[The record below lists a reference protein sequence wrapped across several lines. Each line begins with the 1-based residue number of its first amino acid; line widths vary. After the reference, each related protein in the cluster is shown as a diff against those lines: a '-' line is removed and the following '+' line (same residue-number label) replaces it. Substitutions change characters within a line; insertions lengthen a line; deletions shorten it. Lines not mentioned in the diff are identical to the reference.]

1 MKDSKESILM
11 KLLNIDL
18 VISGMAFIILVFI
31 TFMGVIYRYALSNP
45 IIWLEEVQL
54 VCMVFIVYFGISS
67 AVRSGSH
74 VAIDMVVDRFPE
86 NTRRIIEIIIWC
98 IIMIVLGYL
107 FIQSR
112 KIVLQMFQRDRATN
126 ILKIPY
132 WLVYGSVP
140 AGCILTMIN
149 FSIEYYHRTFNRKK
163 IYMGR
168 E

>member
-18 VISGMAFIILVFI
+18 VISGMAFIILVSI
-31 TFMGVIYRYALSNP
+31 TFIGVIYRYALSNP

-54 VCMVFIVYFGISS
+54 VCMVFIVYFGISA

-74 VAIDMVVDRFPE
+74 VAIDMVVDRLSE
-86 NTRRIIEIIIWC
+86 NTRQIIEIIIWC

-132 WLVYGSVP
+132 WLVSGSVP
-140 AGCILTMIN
+140 TGCILTMIN
-149 FSIEYYHRTFNRKK
+149 FSIEYYDRTLNRKN
-163 IYMGR
+163 IDMGR

>member
-1 MKDSKESILM
+1 MSDSKESNLM

-18 VISGMAFIILVFI
+18 IISGITFLILVFI

-54 VCMVFIVYFGISS
+54 VCMVIIVYFGISA
-67 AVRSGSH
+67 AVRTGSH
-74 VAIDMVVDRFPE
+74 VAIDMIVEKFPE
-86 NTRRIIEIIIWC
+86 KTKRIIEIIIWC

-107 FIQSR
+107 FIQSK
-112 KIVLQMFQRDRATN
+112 KIVVQMFQRNRATN

-140 AGCILTMIN
+140 VGCILTMIN
-149 FSIEYYHRTFNRKK
+149 FSIDYYNKVFNQEMKEV
-163 IYMGR
+163 IDI
-168 E
+168 